1 MCIANAGG
9 ELEILMKLQNVTT
22 SRPAVMNRTLKALVT
37 ALFVVLIPCSS
48 SFSQMVSGRIVS
60 SVYSWKQFDSVDV
73 SNRYARGFLST
84 IIDVSEGDFSLHTN
98 LQGAATAR
106 EKVIEDKEVRTYSLY
121 ASWKNIFDVVDLSV
135 GRMPFFA
142 GVGNGTLDGLRLGHY
157 FSDNT
162 MKITVYGGANVPV
175 DLTLSDWRPLA
186 KNFTFGGQF
195 VTSAIS
201 HTRLGVSFISRAREL
216 EAYQALRADSLFNP
230 IEVTVTPDPRKEQL
244 GSLDLSYRIGLVSAY
259 GRYDYDIIDKSTRR
273 GQVDVQL
280 GITDDIQLSGSY
292 IHRAPIIPLNSFF
305 SVFTVHTTDEV
316 EGGVDVLL
324 LPRLRTYVRG
334 AYVRYEGDKSFR
346 YTVGIAN
353 DYANLSY
360 RGNSGYA
367 GELNSVSCQGL
378 YPLFDRFLTPT
389 IGLSYYSYRLSAAA
403 AREEAITGLL
413 GATVR
418 PDLPVSFDVQV
429 QWLRNAVYNNDVR
442 IFAQLNYWFS
452 ERL

>member
-1 MCIANAGG
+1 
-9 ELEILMKLQNVTT
+9 
-22 SRPAVMNRTLKALVT
+22 MNRTCKAIVSLVF
-37 ALFVVLIPCSS
+37 AGVIPFSS
-48 SFSQMVSGRIVS
+48 VFSQMVSGRIVS
-60 SVYSWKQFDSVDV
+60 SVYSWKRFDSVDV
-73 SNRYARGFLST
+73 SNRYSRGFLSA
-84 IIDVSEGDFSLHTN
+84 IIDVSEGDISLHTN
-98 LQGAATAR
+98 FQGAATAR
-106 EKVIEDKEVRTYSLY
+106 KNVIEDKEVRTYALY
-121 ASWKNIFDVVDLSV
+121 ATWKNIGDMVDLSV
-135 GRMPFFA
+135 GRFPFFA
-142 GVGNGTLDGLRLGHY
+142 GVGNGTVDGIRLVDY
-157 FSDNT
+157 FCDNT
-162 MKITVYGGANVPV
+162 MKLTVYGGANVPV
-175 DLTLSDWRPLA
+175 DFTLNGWRPLD
-186 KNFTFGGQF
+186 KNFTLGGQF
-195 VTSAIS
+195 ITSAIA
-201 HTRLGVSFISRAREL
+201 HTRLGLSYVSRARDF

-230 IEVTVTPDPRKEQL
+230 VEITVTPDPRKEQL
-244 GSLDLSYRIGLVSAY
+244 GSLDLSYRLGVLSAY
-259 GRYDYDIIDKSTRR
+259 GRYDYDINDKSTRR

-292 IHRAPIIPLNSFF
+292 IHRAPIIPLHSFF

-324 LPRLRTYVRG
+324 LPRVRAYVRG

-346 YTVGIAN
+346 YTIGVAN

-389 IGLSYYSYRLSAAA
+389 IGLSYYSYKLSAAA

-418 PDLPVSFDVQV
+418 PDLPVSLDVQM
-429 QWLRNAVYNNDVR
+429 QWLRNRVYNNDVR
-442 IFAQLNYWFS
+442 VYAQLNYWFS